1 MKQDAGVGFAAKG
14 FLPRSYGSIQFT
26 HPGTCYVDQIIEGSS
41 DMDRGF
47 HRFGRGKNPLEPVD
61 IGARSE
67 ANVSIMSRRYG
78 LESKL
83 ARTCQISHSSP
94 NCAHAK
100 ASDVPHWP
108 APVSVVSFL
117 MPALAL

>member
-1 MKQDAGVGFAAKG
+1 MVDSDWAAISTASEIAM
-14 FLPRSYGSIQFT
+14 PSD
-26 HPGTCYVDQIIEGSS
+26 PGESGCAARMARPAAVNS
-41 DMDRGF
+41 DGDGWTV
-47 HRFGRGKNPLEPVD
+47 PP
-61 IGARSE
+61 
-67 ANVSIMSRRYG
+67 NVSIMSRRYG

>member
-26 HPGTCYVDQIIEGSS
+26 HPGTCHVDQIIERSS

-67 ANVSIMSRRYG
+67 ANVDDDAQHTTKQLMIQPNGVPLDDPNRLKSANTFSGR
-78 LESKL
+78 
-83 ARTCQISHSSP
+83 AR
-94 NCAHAK
+94 A
-100 ASDVPHWP
+100 
-108 APVSVVSFL
+108 
-117 MPALAL
+117 